1 MNRIKAMLA
10 TASAT
15 VFVMFSQEVLTDEV
29 FRELLSMC

>member
-1 MNRIKAMLA
+1 MNRIKTLIGAA
-10 TASAT
+10 AT